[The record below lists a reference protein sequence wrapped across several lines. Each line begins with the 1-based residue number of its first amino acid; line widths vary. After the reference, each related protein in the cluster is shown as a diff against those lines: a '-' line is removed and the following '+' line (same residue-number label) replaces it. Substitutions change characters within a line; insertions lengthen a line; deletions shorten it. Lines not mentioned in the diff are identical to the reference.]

1 MPSFAEWN
9 ISMKRIFP
17 LSIIRLLLRFRSY
30 RKGVLN
36 AWCGF
41 CSWLTIFKNNEVVPG
56 ILQTSS
62 VHVFFRF
69 MVNLRIWTYLILSI
83 IILIDTQVVLSLTT
97 GAYVSWFLSHFE
109 IIPVVFI
116 ILFVLWYDKIFQ
128 DYLFQVLPQTLS
140 P

>member
-17 LSIIRLLLRFRSY
+17 LLIIRLLLRFRSY

-41 CSWLTIFKNNEVVPG
+41 SSWLTVFKNNEVVPG

-62 VHVFFRF
+62 VHVVFSY
-69 MVNLRIWTYLILSI
+69 MVNLRIWTCLILSFV
-83 IILIDTQVVLSLTT
+83 ILIDTQLVLSPTT
-97 GAYVSWFLSHFE
+97 GAYVGWFLSHFE

-116 ILFVLWYDKIFQ
+116 ILFVFWYDKIFQ
-128 DYLFQVLPQTLS
+128 DYLFHVLPQTLS